1 MNVLIAGTALI
12 LVQLCT
18 ALVMA
23 GIFHATP
30 TERCTRYWAL
40 SAFCVAVG
48 VLVSVLNGGAPR
60 YAVLVIGNNLLMLGL
75 VLQWQGIR
83 TFYRR
88 PVGAAGWLLGAAF
101 FLLYGWL
108 LLRHAS
114 VPQRALLGSLS
125 ITGMLLLNLNEV
137 RRGASRHPS
146 FASMLTLAAL
156 GLLLGCYCVRI
167 TGVLLR
173 PAAFL
178 PDSDSLLSL
187 AATYLGPAAGG
198 LLLSSG
204 LMLLYFERLVA
215 EKHRLAMYD
224 ELSGTLN
231 RRALGAAGE
240 REIRLASRLGLPV
253 TVAFVDI
260 DQFKQIND
268 TGGHDAGDRAIA
280 EMARA
285 LGENCRAVDLLGRYG
300 GDEFCLIFPGIDR
313 AGAETVGERLVQSIR
328 RRDFGDIGKV
338 TISIGL
344 AVRAGSGDDRSWEAM
359 VQRADAELY
368 KAKQNGRDRISLA
381 AG

>member
-1 MNVLIAGTALI
+1 MDVLIAGTALI

-40 SAFCVAVG
+40 SAFWIAVG
-48 VLVSVLNGGAPR
+48 VLMMVLNAGAPR
-60 YAVLVIGNNLLMLGL
+60 YAILVIGNNLLMLGM

-88 PVGAAGWLLGAAF
+88 PVGVAGWLISAAF

-108 LLRHAS
+108 LLRHAPVS
-114 VPQRALLGSLS
+114 QRALLSSLT
-125 ITGMLLLNLNEV
+125 ITGMLLLNVNEV
-137 RRGASRHPS
+137 RRGASNPS

-167 TGVLLR
+167 TGVLLQ
-173 PAAFL
+173 PAAYL
-178 PDSDSLLSL
+178 PDSNSLLPL

-204 LMLLYFERLVA
+204 LMLLYFERVVA

-240 REIRLASRLGLPV
+240 REIRLASRLGLPL
-253 TVAFVDI
+253 TVAFADI

-285 LGENCRAVDLLGRYG
+285 LGENCRAVDLVGRYG

-313 AGAETVGERLVQSIR
+313 AGAATVGERLIQAIR
-328 RRDFGDIGKV
+328 QRDFGDIGKV
-338 TISIGL
+338 SISIGL
-344 AVRAGSGDDRSWEAM
+344 AVRAGSGDDRCWEAM

-381 AG
+381 AD